1 MAASRQRAARW
12 ALGALGAA
20 ATRCRQQAAGSR
32 QQLAT
37 GNWQLVSYYQP
48 QPRPAGGG
56 ARGIGH
62 ARQPRASSTGLEF
75 HHHPATH
82 THQHRHQSVTK
93 KMQLPRLPR
102 PLVFSIFKA
111 PLPCL
116 GCQSLFASYKP
127 ATAIHNGQRSLRLV
141 INAVPDSSSSW
152 KL

>member
-1 MAASRQRAARW
+1 MAASRQRAGRW
-12 ALGALGAA
+12 ALGALLG
-20 ATRCRQQAAGSR
+20 AAGSNW
-32 QQLAT
+32 QLQLAT
-37 GNWQLVSYYQP
+37 CGNWQLASYYL
-48 QPRPAGGG
+48 PATATPSRGGG

-62 ARQPRASSTGLEF
+62 ARQPRASSTGLKF
-75 HHHPATH
+75 HHHPA

-116 GCQSLFASYKP
+116 GRQSLFASYKP